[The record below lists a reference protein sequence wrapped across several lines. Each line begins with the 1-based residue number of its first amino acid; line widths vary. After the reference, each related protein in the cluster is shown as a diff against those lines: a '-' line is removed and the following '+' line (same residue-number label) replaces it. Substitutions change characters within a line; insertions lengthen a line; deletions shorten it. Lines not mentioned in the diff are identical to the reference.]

1 MVWAERSF
9 ARSGEV
15 SRVGKYPLPIPDGT
29 TVALDGGQ
37 VRVEGKNGKLATP
50 LLEGMSF
57 KLEDGSAIIERAD
70 DSRGNRARH
79 GLMRRLVANMIEGA
93 TTGFTRRL
101 EIHGVGYRASVSGN
115 KVNLSLG
122 FSHPIEFELPDG
134 VTAKM
139 DGQTTIALASADK
152 RAVGEIAARIRRL
165 RPPEPYKGKGIRY
178 EGEEVRRKAGK
189 AAATAAG

>member
-1 MVWAERSF
+1 
-9 ARSGEV
+9 
-15 SRVGKYPLPIPDGT
+15 
-29 TVALDGGQ
+29 
-37 VRVEGKNGKLATP
+37 
-50 LLEGMSF
+50 
-57 KLEDGSAIIERAD
+57 
-70 DSRGNRARH
+70 
-79 GLMRRLVANMIEGA
+79 
-93 TTGFTRRL
+93 
-101 EIHGVGYRASVSGN
+101 VSGN

-139 DGQTTIALASADK
+139 DGQTTIVLASADK
-152 RAVGEIAARIRRL
+152 HAVGEIAARIRRL